1 MVLNRVKA
9 IINAVQSSGLFGIAG
24 VALLLSACSTAPSKS
39 SRQGLLD
46 QGDRRIGAKFF
57 KKTVNDTYSPKAF
70 GEIKLPGRWQWP
82 LENIQISSSYGER
95 GRKFHQGVDLRAHV
109 GTPVLASADGEVV
122 YVGSKIRGYGR
133 MVVLK
138 HADGF
143 YTVYAHHS
151 KNLVKI
157 GKKVEAG
164 EKIALSGKS
173 GRASGAHLHFELRR
187 GAQSIDPEYAFNG
200 HLKSAANRKIAS
212 KSKIKLRFEE

>member
-1 MVLNRVKA
+1 MIRNHAMRSLNAVLNPVV
-9 IINAVQSSGLFGIAG
+9 IVSVL
-24 VALLLSACSTAPSKS
+24 ALMVSACSTTPSKS
-39 SRQGLLD
+39 SRRGLLD
-46 QGDRRIGAKFF
+46 HEGSQRVGARFF
-57 KKTVNDTYSPKAF
+57 KKSAGDSYVPKSF
-70 GEIKLPGRWQWP
+70 GDVKLPGKWQWP
-82 LENIQISSSYGER
+82 LENIEISSSYGER

-109 GTPVLASADGEVV
+109 GTPVLAASDGDVV

-138 HADGF
+138 HEDGF

-157 GKKVEAG
+157 GQKVG
-164 EKIALSGKS
+164 VGDRIALSGKS

-212 KSKIKLRFEE
+212 KSKIKFRFEE

>member
-1 MVLNRVKA
+1 MFPNLSKA
-9 IINAVQSSGLFGIAG
+9 VINAVRGFVVFGLAG
-24 VALLLSACSTAPSKS
+24 VALSLSACSTVPAKS

-46 QGDRRIGAKFF
+46 QGEKRSGVKLFG
-57 KKTVNDTYSPKAF
+57 KSKGDTYSPKSF
-70 GEIKLPGRWQWP
+70 GEVKLPGKWQWP
-82 LENIQISSSYGER
+82 LENIEISSSYGER
-95 GRKFHQGVDLRAHV
+95 GHKFHQGVDLRAHV
-109 GTPVLASADGEVV
+109 GTPVFAASDGEVV

-157 GKKVEAG
+157 GRKVEAG
-164 EKIALSGKS
+164 QKIALSGKS

-200 HLKSAANRKIAS
+200 HLKSAANRRIAS
-212 KSKIKLRFEE
+212 KSKVKFHYEE